1 MKKYLSVFLI
11 LNIFFVS
18 SLHAD
23 PITGLLFGFLKSQL
37 NELLSQSQSLHK
49 QILLQTDLKVITERS
64 FNNLT
69 RELSGH
75 YGVSNL
81 YNSDYYRGLR
91 RASPANMA
99 DAMSSSAGH
108 SLYHNLL
115 HYYDNKNSVENVMQ
129 SAELLK
135 YIKTNYVDSQRA
147 NNANLAYSA
156 AIYNKLDKDLETIE
170 KLIHEIDKTDNVKA
184 SQDLNNRIVAQTA
197 LLQIEAVKLL
207 AMQMQG
213 NGHRVQNQYTSM
225 QYDKNFDR
233 WS

>member
-170 KLIHEIDKTDNVKA
+170 
-184 SQDLNNRIVAQTA
+184 
-197 LLQIEAVKLL
+197 AVKLL

>member
-1 MKKYLSVFLI
+1 MRKYFSIFIVF
-11 LNIFFVS
+11 NIFCIN

-37 NELLSQSQSLHK
+37 NELFSQSQSLHR
-49 QILLQTDLKVITERS
+49 QIILQTDIKAITERS

-81 YNSDYYRGLR
+81 FNNEYYRNLR
-91 RASPANMA
+91 RASPANIA
-99 DAMSSSAGH
+99 DAMSSNAGH
-108 SLYHNLL
+108 GLYNNLFN
-115 HYYDNKNSVENVMQ
+115 YYDKKNSVDNVMQ

-135 YIKTNYVDSQRA
+135 YIKTNYIDSQRA

-156 AIYNKLDKDLETIE
+156 AIYNKLDRDLETIE

-197 LLQIEAVKLL
+197 LLQIETVKLL

-213 NGHRVQNQYTSM
+213 NSYKVQNQYTAM

>member
-1 MKKYLSVFLI
+1 MRKYLSIFLI
-11 LNIFFVS
+11 LNIFCLK

-49 QILLQTDLKVITERS
+49 QILVQTDLKAITERS

-75 YGVSNL
+75 YGASNL
-81 YNSDYYRGLR
+81 YNSEYYRNLR
-91 RASPANMA
+91 RASPANIA
-99 DAMSSSAGH
+99 DSMSLNAGH
-108 SLYHNLL
+108 SLYHNLFK
-115 HYYDNKNSVENVMQ
+115 YYDNKNSVDNVMQ

-135 YIKTNYVDSQRA
+135 YIKTNYMDSQRA
-147 NNANLAYSA
+147 NNAAFAYSA
-156 AIYNKLDKDLETIE
+156 AIYNKLDKNLETIE
-170 KLIHEIDKTDNVKA
+170 KLIHEIDKTENIKA
-184 SQDLNNRIVAQTA
+184 SQDLNNRITSEMA
-197 LLQIEAVKLL
+197 LLQIETVKLL

-213 NGHRVQNQYTSM
+213 NSYTSQNQYTAM
-225 QYDKNFDR
+225 QFDKNFDR